1 MSVERLNIYTCDR
14 CGHQEKVRRA
24 ITAGKERH
32 PAGWARMTLD
42 YIDGPGLAQWAVCIT
57 CRIEL
62 AAPRPSTGRDG
73 YCRGCSDGPADHYTH
88 GGRWFCRFCPC
99 DLDGSA
105 A

>member
-57 CRIEL
+57 CRIERWPAVYQRVGMADQL
-62 AAPRPSTGRDG
+62 ARPGGWRHWSLPGSRCEGLVPR
-73 YCRGCSDGPADHYTH
+73 
-88 GGRWFCRFCPC
+88 
-99 DLDGSA
+99 
-105 A
+105 